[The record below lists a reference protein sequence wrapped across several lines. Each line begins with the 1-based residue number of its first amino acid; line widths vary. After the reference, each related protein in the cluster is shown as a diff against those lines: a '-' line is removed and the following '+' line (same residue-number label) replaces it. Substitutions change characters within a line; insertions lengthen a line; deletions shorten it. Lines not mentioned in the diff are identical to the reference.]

1 MVYYP
6 AHNIPTSA
14 NIRRTILYSPFVP
27 FIVLFCHVIKDSSE
41 NDLQRLDDFVA
52 SIQPTTGLSEAI
64 SKLHRLCQVLLN
76 IARLY
81 LEAKAQAKSQEDPT
95 IGQEFDTYLTA
106 LGMGPVMPG
115 YGDVQATSATAAP
128 LGAVSADM
136 MQGMEGQV
144 PPIAPS
150 ALRNWF
156 SGNQH
161 MMGLLEEDLSLFDPS
176 VW

>member
-1 MVYYP
+1 M
-6 AHNIPTSA
+6 
-14 NIRRTILYSPFVP
+14 
-27 FIVLFCHVIKDSSE
+27 LFCHVIKDSSE
-41 NDLQRLDDFVA
+41 HDLQRLDDFVA

-106 LGMGPVMPG
+106 LGMGPALPG
-115 YGDVQATSATAAP
+115 FDVQAATTAAP
-128 LGAVSADM
+128 PGAMSADM

-144 PPIAPS
+144 PPVAPS